1 MTMLAARDPAE
12 RVELLIKLTERLTA
26 LLNRE
31 TELFEARAPHM
42 AQDFQPEKAELATLY
57 RRETARI
64 ARDPSLVGPAPAPRR
79 AALAAVTRVFHE
91 ALAANQRAGEALRII
106 SEGIV
111 RAVAEEVARL
121 RGAAPVY
128 GAPGQALAASA
139 GASASAI
146 TLDRT
151 V

>member
-1 MTMLAARDPAE
+1 MLAARDPAE
-12 RVELLIKLTERLTA
+12 RVELLIRLTERLTA

-31 TELFEARAPHM
+31 TELFQARRPQA

-64 ARDPSLVGPAPAPRR
+64 AKEPSLVAPAPAPRR
-79 AALAAVTRVFHE
+79 AVLAAVTRAFHE
-91 ALAANQRAGEALRII
+91 ALAANQRAGEALRVI

-121 RGAAPVY
+121 RGGAPTY
-128 GAPGQALAASA
+128 GAPGHGAPIGAAS
-139 GASASAI
+139 GAASAI
-146 TLDRT
+146 TLNQT